1 MTSLAPRAALCALAL
16 TLVAA
21 APAAAQSDPIEAVW
35 SFSGGEIAVDRQPDG
50 SFVGSVVK
58 PTTLAQCT
66 HPNGEKIWT
75 EIRAQP
81 DGQYFGKHQYF
92 NNADCSYT
100 NKGNTAYRLL
110 ENAQGQT
117 FLRVC
122 FSKPENPELQ
132 PSIAP
137 DGTQSDTTND
147 GCRDSDFV
155 SALPTKPPKL
165 ADIVSGLPRETKGCA
180 SRRKF
185 PIRLKEPPG
194 DALLSAKI
202 TLNGK
207 RLKVV
212 RSAGRLRSS
221 VDLRGLPRGRY
232 ALKIVAKTAR
242 GRTIQGTRRYRTCGR
257 VRRIGKVGPI

>member
-1 MTSLAPRAALCALAL
+1 VTHFAPRAALLALAL
-16 TLVAA
+16 ILVAA
-21 APAAAQSDPIEAVW
+21 SPAAAQSDPLEAVW

-50 SFVGSVVK
+50 SFVGTVVK
-58 PTTLAQCT
+58 PTTLAQCQ

-92 NNADCSYT
+92 NNSDCSYV
-100 NKGNTAYRLL
+100 NRGNTAYRLL
-110 ENAQGQT
+110 KNEQGQT

-122 FSKPENPELQ
+122 FSKPETPDLQ

-137 DGTQSDTTND
+137 DGKESDTTND

-155 SALPTKPPKL
+155 SALPATPPKL
-165 ADIVSGLPRETKGCA
+165 NDIVTLPKETKGCA

-185 PIRLKEPPG
+185 AIRLKEPPG

-207 RLKVV
+207 SLKVIK
-212 RSAGRLRSS
+212 SGGRLRSS
-221 VDLRGLPRGRY
+221 VDLRGLPKGRY

-242 GRTIQGTRRYRTCGR
+242 GKTIQGTRRYRTCGKKK
-257 VRRIGKVGPI
+257 RIGNVGPI